1 VLTANA
7 FRRRQLGKHLHRKA
21 IMHFLATVPFALLF
35 FVIFRGPL
43 GIGAGGLLFAFA
55 VWRYIVS
62 RRRMNFL
69 REAPIALGESLV
81 SKFRLKRSV
90 YRIVMSYTVEG
101 RTYSCPR
108 EIDEEDHLAVLSR
121 EISLYAIFDYREPG
135 KMLSYRAGSVVPR
148 WLKSRSEEG
157 VACER
162 VAPGTST
169 RIQVV

>member
-1 VLTANA
+1 MLTANA
-7 FRRRQLGKHLHRKA
+7 FRRRQLGKPLHRKA
-21 IMHFLATVPFALLF
+21 ITHFLAVGAFALLLS
-35 FVIFRGPL
+35 VIFSGPL
-43 GIGAGGLLFAFA
+43 EIGVAGLLFAFA
-55 VWRYIVS
+55 GWRYIMN
-62 RRRMNFL
+62 RRRMDFL

-135 KMLSYRAGSVVPR
+135 KMLSYRAGSVIPR
-148 WLKSRSEEG
+148 WLKSRSEEA

-162 VAPGTST
+162 LAQDTST